1 MLTWIVLF
9 RKIFDSLQEVLVDR
23 CVFQRK
29 AKPLPLDSVLLHL
42 GELSHLSLILK
53 PLVSH
58 SKKNSYEGKKNR

>member
-29 AKPLPLDSVLLHL
+29 VKPLPFNPVLLDL
-42 GELSHLSLILK
+42 G
-53 PLVSH
+53 
-58 SKKNSYEGKKNR
+58 